1 MKMVL
6 VYDTENVEDLQNS
19 IAIMRKLVNDFDRK
33 YGTMRGL
40 DRRQFD
46 KIQLIKILREWER
59 VAKTKPRSAGTHKD
73 VASLKS
79 VKDHVDEIWENHV
92 ER

>member
-19 IAIMRKLVNDFDRK
+19 IAIMRKLINDYDKR
-33 YGTMRGL
+33 YGLG
-40 DRRQFD
+40 DNKRRFGR
-46 KIQLIKILREWER
+46 IEFIKILREWER
-59 VAKTKPRSAGTHKD
+59 AAKSEPRSTGNPDIAT
-73 VASLKS
+73 LKS
-79 VKDHVDEIWENHV
+79 VKMYVDELWKNHQ

>member
-19 IAIMRKLVNDFDRK
+19 VAIMRKLINDYDKRH
-33 YGTMRGL
+33 GL
-40 DRRQFD
+40 GDNKRRFGRIQF
-46 KIQLIKILREWER
+46 IKILREWER
-59 VAKTKPRSAGTHKD
+59 KAKNEPRSVGQND
-73 VASLKS
+73 VATLRS
-79 VKDHVDEIWENHV
+79 VKMFVDELWKNHE

>member
-19 IAIMRKLVNDFDRK
+19 IAIMRKLVSDYDKKHTYAPNTREFGRI
-33 YGTMRGL
+33 
-40 DRRQFD
+40 QF
-46 KIQLIKILREWER
+46 IKILRQWER
-59 VAKTKPRSAGTHKD
+59 EAKAEPRSPGNPD
-73 VASLKS
+73 VATLRS
-79 VKDHVDEIWENHV
+79 VKMFADEVWKNHV

>member
-19 IAIMRKLVNDFDRK
+19 IGIMRKLINDYDKR
-33 YGTMRGL
+33 YGLG
-40 DRRQFD
+40 DNKRRFGRIQF
-46 KIQLIKILREWER
+46 IKILREWER
-59 VAKTKPRSAGTHKD
+59 AAKAEPRSTGNPDIAT
-73 VASLKS
+73 LKS
-79 VKDHVDEIWENHV
+79 VKMYVDELWKNHQ

>member
-19 IAIMRKLVNDFDRK
+19 VAIMRKLINDYDKRH
-33 YGTMRGL
+33 GL
-40 DRRQFD
+40 GDNKRRFGRIQF
-46 KIQLIKILREWER
+46 IKILREWER
-59 VAKTKPRSAGTHKD
+59 KAKKEPRSVGQND
-73 VASLKS
+73 VATLRS
-79 VKDHVDEIWENHV
+79 VKMFVDELWKNHE

>member
-19 IAIMRKLVNDFDRK
+19 IAIMRKLVSDYDQR
-33 YGTMRGL
+33 YGLGG
-40 DRRQFD
+40 DKRRFARIQF
-46 KIQLIKILREWER
+46 IKILREWER
-59 VAKTKPRSAGTHKD
+59 AAKSEPRSPGNPD
-73 VASLKS
+73 VARLRS
-79 VKDHVDEIWENHV
+79 VKEFADEIWKNHV